1 MQDCSSLL
9 LLLLLKLIGVL
20 FQVIPGS
27 LTQRVSHTPSRLC
40 ALHHTSVV
48 LPCKYTYP
56 SGQMVTSS
64 AWHYRRSKGT
74 AIERQF
80 SFMTSD
86 STTDLTNED
95 GVTLEITDLQVDMEP
110 TLDMVLEG
118 DWVLLTCGSCIPSLT
133 VPIYTWYK
141 DGRQFKQKRADY
153 QLELTNIKVEDEG
166 SYQCSISGHE
176 GLLSSAVNFTVK
188 YRPKNV
194 SVSISSSGE
203 IVEGSSVTLTC
214 SSDANPPVEN
224 YTWFKGTTSVGKEKT
239 YNISKI
245 RSEDSGEY
253 KCKCSNEVGHQ
264 YSISVTLNVLYPPKN
279 VSVSISSSGEIVE
292 GSSVTLTCSSDANP
306 PVENYTWFKGTT
318 SVGKGNTYTISKIRS
333 EDSRQYKCKCS
344 NEVGHQDSISVTLN
358 VLYPP
363 KNVSVSI
370 SSSGEIVEGSSV
382 TLTCSSDANPPV
394 ENYTWFK
401 GTTSVGKEK
410 TYTISKIRSE
420 ESGEYKCKCSNEVGH
435 QYSTSVTLNVLYPPK
450 NVSVSLSSSGE
461 KVEGSSV
468 TLTCSSDANPP
479 VEIYTWFKG
488 TTSVGKEK
496 TYTISK
502 IRSED
507 SGEYKCKCSNEVG
520 YQYSISVTLN
530 VLYPPKNVLVS
541 ISSSGEIVA
550 GSSVTLTCSSDAN
563 PPVENYTW
571 FKVNESSP
579 VGSGQSYGVL
589 QSGQYYCEAP
599 NQHGSERSAAVS
611 VTLNGGSV
619 TVYVA
624 VGVGLFGLVA
634 LLSVLF
640 WLRNKRQ
647 KKQKEEHGCQN
658 VGPSAKDDTY
668 AALNLAGRTSDD
680 VYHTLAI
687 AKPSPAADTPTSSD
701 YENMAV
707 CFTLLNSNATTD

>member
-1 MQDCSSLL
+1 MDCSSLL
-9 LLLLLKLIGVL
+9 LLLLLKLISVL

-27 LTQRVSHTPSRLC
+27 LTQKVSHTPSKLC

-48 LPCKYTYP
+48 LPCKCTYP

-74 AIERQF
+74 AIERQVAHSLTDGSNCSVTLDRVTHDDAGVYQF
-80 SFMTSD
+80 SFRTSD

-95 GVTLEITDLQVDMEP
+95 GVTLEITDLQMDMEP

-188 YRPKNV
+188 Y
-194 SVSISSSGE
+194 
-203 IVEGSSVTLTC
+203 
-214 SSDANPPVEN
+214 
-224 YTWFKGTTSVGKEKT
+224 
-239 YNISKI
+239 
-245 RSEDSGEY
+245 
-253 KCKCSNEVGHQ
+253 
-264 YSISVTLNVLYPPKN
+264 PPKN
-279 VSVSISSSGEIVE
+279 VSVSISSSSEIVE

-333 EDSRQYKCKCS
+333 EDSGQYKCKCS

-363 KNVSVSI
+363 KNVLVSI

-394 ENYTWFK
+394 E
-401 GTTSVGKEK
+401 
-410 TYTISKIRSE
+410 I
-420 ESGEYKCKCSNEVGH
+420 
-435 QYSTSVTLNVLYPPK
+435 
-450 NVSVSLSSSGE
+450 
-461 KVEGSSV
+461 
-468 TLTCSSDANPP
+468 
-479 VEIYTWFKG
+479 
-488 TTSVGKEK
+488 
-496 TYTISK
+496 
-502 IRSED
+502 
-507 SGEYKCKCSNEVG
+507 
-520 YQYSISVTLN
+520 
-530 VLYPPKNVLVS
+530 
-541 ISSSGEIVA
+541 
-550 GSSVTLTCSSDAN
+550 
-563 PPVENYTW
+563 YTW
-571 FKVNESSP
+571 FKVNESLP
-579 VGSGQSYGVL
+579 VGSGQNYGAL
-589 QSGQYYCEAP
+589 PSGQYYCEAQ

-611 VTLNGGSV
+611 VTLNSGSV
-619 TVYVA
+619 IVYVT

-640 WLRNKRQ
+640 WLRSKRQ

-668 AALNLAGRTSDD
+668 AALDLAGRTSDD

-701 YENMAV
+701 YENIAV